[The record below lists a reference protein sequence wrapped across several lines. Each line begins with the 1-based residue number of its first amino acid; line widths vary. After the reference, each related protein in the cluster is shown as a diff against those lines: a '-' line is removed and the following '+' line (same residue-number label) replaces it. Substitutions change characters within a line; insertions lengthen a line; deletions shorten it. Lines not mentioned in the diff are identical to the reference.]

1 MHLPAMGG
9 RALALGLVVTALTV
23 TPALAAP
30 APDGPG
36 ALSHFDLARKD
47 CVGTAANRGSKVWFT
62 VAGGMLSDVYSP
74 TIDNTNVETLQYLVT
89 DGHSFTDLQSRDMTY
104 SVRRLGRSGMA
115 CEVTATAKSGR
126 YRIVT
131 QYATDPARDAV
142 VMSVK
147 FDGDPGLS
155 LHVRLDPSVN
165 GNGGGGGANGGG
177 DDAAASKQALTA
189 IDTNTVTNAANRD
202 YAVPTALALRADR
215 PFTSASAG
223 FAGSPSDSLDSPYDT
238 ATDGNVVLHGG
249 LDTHHGPVTLA
260 LGFGRTTGEAV
271 GVAGAAV
278 HRDFHA
284 AYGAYAAGWARYDAS
299 LRHPNL
305 QSRALRRAYR
315 LSVNVVKASE
325 DKTFPG
331 AIAASLA
338 SPWGQAVSAGDKPGG
353 NPVYF
358 GSYREIFARD
368 LYEADTGLLA
378 AGDVATVRDSVRFL
392 FDRQQLADGRMPRN
406 SLLNGAKAPD
416 TGGDQ
421 LDESS
426 YPILLAYQAGL
437 AGDDALWPKI
447 MAAADFVV
455 AHGPS
460 FGSERWEEQGGYSPS
475 TIAAEIAG
483 LVAAAR
489 IADVHGDTA
498 AARVYR
504 STADDFQRSVK
515 GWTVTTNGP
524 YATGRYF
531 IRLSKTGDP
540 NAAISYG
547 LGNGSI
553 NADQRSVIDA
563 GFLELVRLGILPAD
577 DPDVVRSLPVVDD
590 VIGRTTPSGQGFY
603 RYGTDAAGSE
613 DGYGDCF
620 VADPTNCAP
629 DGRPWPT
636 GNAGS
641 GHLWP
646 VLSGERAEYALQTGD
661 TSAALALLGDM
672 HAFASGIGLVPEQDW
687 ENPALPPSPFG
698 TAPEIA
704 SIGFEPGKAAGSAS
718 PLTWAQA
725 QDARLALSIGSD
737 RPVEQPDIVRA
748 RYVDQAPP
756 ANLPTTVSSPADGSS
771 TAASTVQV
779 NGTTAGGATVTVAST
794 PVEIPGP
801 TTRATTTAA
810 PDGTFSVTVPLAFGA
825 NVLTVASA
833 LGGATGYA
841 RVAITS
847 DAITGTTVLDTADPS
862 GDDNGPGTFTYPTSS
877 DFHAGAFDLTRFQV
891 IDGGSTIYLRATLRD
906 LTPTFG
912 SPLGA
917 QLLDVFTRDPAAG
930 SFSTAA
936 PFASRNYT
944 IAPDSAWSRRIEV
957 QGFADPV
964 FVDADGHG
972 LGAIGLSAN
981 ETSRA
986 ITMAVPAAALG
997 HPASGWVFSVVL
1009 HGQDG
1014 FSPDQ
1019 ARGFAPTAQPF
1030 AFGLCAPGGVSPICS
1045 IDPGTA
1051 PKAMDVI
1058 TPAGTSQATEL
1069 DPTLGPVT
1077 VHGVTVP

>member
-1 MHLPAMGG
+1 MGA
-9 RALALGLVVTALTV
+9 RALALGMVVAALAATQ
-23 TPALAAP
+23 AHAAP

-74 TIDNTNVETLQYLVT
+74 TIDNTNVETLQYVVT
-89 DGHSFTDLQSRDMTY
+89 DGQTFTDLQSRDMTF

-131 QYATDPARDAV
+131 RYATDPARDAV
-142 VMSVK
+142 VMSVR
-147 FDGDPGLS
+147 FHGDRGLS
-155 LHVRLDPSVN
+155 LGVRLDPSVN
-165 GNGGGGGANGGG
+165 GNGGGGPDNGGG
-177 DDAAASKQALTA
+177 DDATASKQALTA
-189 IDTNTVTNAANRD
+189 IDTNTVTNATNRD

-223 FAGSPSDSLDSPYDT
+223 FAGTASDAISSPYDS
-238 ATDGNVVLHGG
+238 ATNGNVVLHGG
-249 LDTHHGPVTLA
+249 LDTRHGPVTLA
-260 LGFGRTTGEAV
+260 LGFGRTTSQAE

-278 HRDFHA
+278 HRDFNATYQSYVHGWSRYDSSLRRPPVA
-284 AYGAYAAGWARYDAS
+284 AGAYW
-299 LRHPNL
+299 
-305 QSRALRRAYR
+305 

-331 AIAASLA
+331 AIVASLA
-338 SPWGQAVSAGDKPGG
+338 SPWGQAVSAGDKPNG

-421 LDESS
+421 LDETS

-460 FGSERWEEQGGYSPS
+460 FGSERWEEQGGFSPS

-489 IADVHGDTA
+489 IADIHGDAA

-504 STADDFQRSVK
+504 STADHFQRSIK

-553 NADQRSVIDA
+553 TVDQRSVIDA

-577 DPDVVRSLPVVDD
+577 DPDVQLSLPVVDD
-590 VIGRTTPSGQGFY
+590 VIARTTPSGLGFY
-603 RYGTDAAGSE
+603 RYGTDASGSE

-620 VADPTNCAP
+620 VADPTNCSP

-636 GNAGS
+636 GNTGS

-646 VLSGERAEYALQTGD
+646 VLSGERAEYALQAGSQGT
-661 TSAALALLGDM
+661 ALALLRDM
-672 HAFASGIGLVPEQDW
+672 NAFASGFGLVPEQDW

-725 QDARLALSIGSD
+725 QEARLALSIGSD
-737 RPVEQPDIVRA
+737 RPIEQPDIVRA

-756 ANLPTTVSSPADGSS
+756 ANLPTTVTSPADGSS
-771 TAASTVQV
+771 TQASSVEVT
-779 NGTTAGGATVTVAST
+779 GTTTAGATVTVAST

-810 PDGTFSVTVPLAFGA
+810 ADGTFSVTVPVAFGA
-825 NVLTVASA
+825 NVLTVATA
-833 LGGATGYA
+833 KNGATGYA

-847 DAITGTTVLDTADPS
+847 DAIVGTTVLDTSDPS
-862 GDDNGPGTFTYPTSS
+862 GDDNGPGTFTYPTSG
-877 DFHAGAFDLTRFQV
+877 DFHDGAFDLTRFQV
-891 IDGGSTIYLRATLRD
+891 IDGGATIYLRATLRD

-917 QLLDVFTRDPAAG
+917 QLLDVYARDPAAG
-930 SFSTAA
+930 PFSTAA

-944 IAPDSAWSRRIEV
+944 IAADSAWSRRIEV

-964 FVDADGHG
+964 FVNASGNS
-972 LGAIGLSAN
+972 LGALGLSAN
-981 ETSRA
+981 ETSKA

-1030 AFGLCAPGGVSPICS
+1030 QFGLCAPGGVSPICS

-1077 VHGVTVP
+1077 IHGIGVP